1 MSETAIACLMKAP
14 EEINP
19 LLEILWQ
26 IEQYERQGNLLMEPS
41 EIGLEDF
48 TEAVTISKE
57 YSLSMSRTLDML
69 KRAKPIAAPGIIRG
83 F

>member
-1 MSETAIACLMKAP
+1 MSETAIACLIAVP

-19 LLEILWQ
+19 LLEILWK
-26 IEQYERQGNLLMEPS
+26 IEQNERQGQPIIEPS

-48 TEAVTISKE
+48 SEAVTISKE
-57 YSLSMSRTLDML
+57 HSLSMSRTLDRL